1 MTYQIEFEP
10 VGRRGPCPEGA
21 SLLECAR
28 QLGVGLVSI
37 CGGQGKCL
45 ACKIRVVKGNISPPT
60 STDEKA
66 FSPEELKEGWRL
78 ACLTYPQG
86 DCLIHV
92 PAESMTTLQRTQV
105 ECVEVTVN
113 PEPAVRAINLQMQEP
128 TLHDLRSDITR
139 VYQALHERGIP
150 CQSTDITL
158 LRNLYSPLRDNRWHV
173 QASYRNN
180 EIIALSPPSTRLL
193 GLAVDLGTTKIASYL
208 VDLTTGQTLASRGIM
223 NPQISYGEDITS
235 RILNALK
242 SAENATRLQSLV
254 INAIDEVARDL
265 ALQIGASPEHI
276 VDACIVGNTAMHH
289 LLLGLP
295 VRQLAYSPFVAAVQE
310 SLDIKARDMG
320 LHLAP
325 GAYVY
330 ILPNVAGFVGADHIS
345 MLLAIEAGKIQ
356 QTTIAIDIGTNTEV
370 SLIHKGLIAGAS
382 CASGPAFEGGHIK
395 HGMRAA
401 SGAIE
406 RVRVFNG
413 ELTYQ
418 TINNAPPVGICGS
431 GVIDAIAQFYLAGI
445 IDENGRI
452 QPGSKYVR
460 EVNGQREIV
469 LAEKTGSNNAVT
481 LTQHDI
487 RELQLAKAAIR
498 AGIQVLLETGGC
510 REEDIEQVIIA
521 GAFGTY
527 IDVSSAITM
536 GMLPSLPLNRFRQ
549 VGNAAGLGAKIALI
563 SRPKR
568 KEADELGKRLR
579 YVELATAPGFMQT
592 FAQSSHLGLYRI
604 KNGRREVID

>member
-45 ACKIRVVKGNISPPT
+45 ACKIRVVKGKISPPT

-139 VYQALHERGIP
+139 VYQALYGQGIP
-150 CQSTDITL
+150 CKSTDINL
-158 LRNLYSPLRDNRWHV
+158 LRNLYTPLRDNRWHV
-173 QASYRNN
+173 QAAYRDN

-242 SAENATRLQSLV
+242 SAENADRLQSLV
-254 INAIDEVARDL
+254 ITAIDEVARDL
-265 ALQIGASPEHI
+265 ALQIGASPEDI

-345 MLLAIEAGKIQ
+345 MLLAIEADKIQ

-382 CASGPAFEGGHIK
+382 CASGPAFEGAAITC
-395 HGMRAA
+395 GMRAA
-401 SGAIE
+401 TGAVSAC
-406 RVRVFNG
+406 RVADGALHVEVLGGGPARG
-413 ELTYQ
+413 L
-418 TINNAPPVGICGS
+418 CGS
-431 GVIDAIAQFYLAGI
+431 GLVDAIAAGL
-445 IDENGRI
+445 DLGRI
-452 QPGSKYVR
+452 SVAGRCAGGPLALADGVALHPRDVR
-460 EVNGQREIV
+460 QV
-469 LAEKTGSNNAVT
+469 
-481 LTQHDI
+481 
-487 RELQLAKAAIR
+487 QLAVAAI
-498 AGIQVLLETGGC
+498 
-510 REEDIEQVIIA
+510 
-521 GAFGTY
+521 
-527 IDVSSAITM
+527 
-536 GMLPSLPLNRFRQ
+536 
-549 VGNAAGLGAKIALI
+549 AAGL
-563 SRPKR
+563 R
-568 KEADELGKRLR
+568 RLCHQAGR
-579 YVELATAPGFMQT
+579 AVRDLRSLRLAGE
-592 FAQSSHLGLYRI
+592 I
-604 KNGRREVID
+604 GRASCRERV